1 MHKEDMVPIA
11 TEYYSARKKNKIMP
25 FTLTW
30 TDLEMIM
37 LSEVSQK
44 EKDKS
49 HVISH
54 MWNWKHI
61 ANELIY
67 ETETLTDIEQTC
79 GCQGGGTSCGCQGG
93 WIGSSG
99 LTDADYYL

>member
-11 TEYYSARKKNKIMP
+11 TEYYSALKKNKIMP

-67 ETETLTDIEQTC
+67 KTETDSNFKNRHGYE
-79 GCQGGGTSCGCQGG
+79 GGKVEGEG
-93 WIGSSG
+93 
-99 LTDADYYL
+99 